1 MAESFSL
8 YAPPGSNNRIGCERR
23 GAAAKPSNSRTVGE
37 CLVSRDTSYPTES
50 RQHPSNVIDSKE
62 EGRGERDDGR
72 LGQLESEVD
81 SHLECVYYCYCGPL
95 LMINSREHNIVRDS
109 SERSNRVRKIYRG
122 ERERNTYIYCWRAK
136 LMESMMMIACC
147 HYTIDRERFGNGQAT
162 APDCAR
168 RRARGVS
175 DWTRYTLDGA
185 FLYFFKSGPLLFSY
199 LALIPSLKCRGFSI

>member
-109 SERSNRVRKIYRG
+109 SERSNNRVRKIYRG

-147 HYTIDRERFGNGQAT
+147 HYSYYRPRAVWKRLGDRARLCT
-162 APDCAR
+162 PSCAR
-168 RRARGVS
+168 CVRLDTVHTRRRLFIFFPKWPPPFHYS
-175 DWTRYTLDGA
+175 
-185 FLYFFKSGPLLFSY
+185 YF
-199 LALIPSLKCRGFSI
+199 R